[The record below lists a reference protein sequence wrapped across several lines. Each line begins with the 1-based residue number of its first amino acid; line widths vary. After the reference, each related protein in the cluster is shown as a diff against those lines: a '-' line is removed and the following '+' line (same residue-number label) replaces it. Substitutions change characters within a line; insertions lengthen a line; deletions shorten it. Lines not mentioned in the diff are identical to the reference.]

1 MAIDRGHT
9 TELTDSVM
17 VGMINY
23 WSWKPRVSKN
33 IATSFP
39 DHSWSHSQAIL
50 QNKVFEAKAS
60 STQLVM

>member
-23 WSWKPRVSKN
+23 WSWKPRVSK
-33 IATSFP
+33 TLQP
-39 DHSWSHSQAIL
+39 HSQTIPGL
-50 QNKVFEAKAS
+50 IPRPFCRIKSLKLR
-60 STQLVM
+60 LVVPS